1 MKSGEEDE
9 NWTNQN
15 KEPFQKFYIGW
26 FHMKTNKTRGERL
39 TDLVA
44 TGRLSI
50 RIDENKNFLE
60 RFWKNM
66 VRSPGGKVWNLE

>member
-1 MKSGEEDE
+1 
-9 NWTNQN
+9 
-15 KEPFQKFYIGW
+15 
-26 FHMKTNKTRGERL
+26 MKTNKTRGERL

-60 RFWKNM
+60 RF
-66 VRSPGGKVWNLE
+66 